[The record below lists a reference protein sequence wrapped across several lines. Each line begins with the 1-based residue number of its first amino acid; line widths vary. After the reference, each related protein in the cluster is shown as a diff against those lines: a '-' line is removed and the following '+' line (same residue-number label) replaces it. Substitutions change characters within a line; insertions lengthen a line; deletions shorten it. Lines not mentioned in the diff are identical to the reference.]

1 MNKKVTNEPA
11 CGDESDPPNQ
21 ITRGKMGRRAFLKGA
36 LAAAP
41 LLIAGPTI
49 LTPRKSSATGL
60 FGNGMG
66 PSTTT
71 EPYLVPSQP
80 GVKFVSVL
88 TAGDVIDG
96 YRMVGIPDGL
106 GLFNSEFGRF
116 TVIMNHELGGTSGI
130 VRKHGS
136 QGAFVSRWVIDR
148 SSLKVH
154 KGQDFTQSP
163 NDVLTWDAA
172 TKQYV
177 NGTTVWQRFCSG
189 DLAKTGAYSLQGIRD
204 TRAHLP
210 QWRRN

>member
-11 CGDESDPPNQ
+11 SGDESDPPNQ

-116 TVIMNHELGGTSGI
+116 TVIMNHELGGTSESCGNTD
-130 VRKHGS
+130 RK
-136 QGAFVSRWVIDR
+136 ALLF
-148 SSLKVH
+148 
-154 KGQDFTQSP
+154 
-163 NDVLTWDAA
+163 
-172 TKQYV
+172 
-177 NGTTVWQRFCSG
+177 
-189 DLAKTGAYSLQGIRD
+189 
-204 TRAHLP
+204 RAG
-210 QWRRN
+210 